1 MVFPRDAVRTS
12 GEVSVFHSSEHGRRY
27 ACASCQTPVYS
38 HYDHAYE
45 IDLYPGAF
53 DEPGAFPP
61 TYELWISRREPW
73 LPEFP
78 SVIHRYPKNRK
89 CRAPRAI
96 DASRQL
102 TRLRLKAHGPPHE

>member
-38 HYDHAYE
+38 HYDNADE
-45 IDLYPGAF
+45 TDLYPGAL

-61 TYELWISRREPW
+61 TCELWTSRPNLQNEQRVESAW
-73 LPEFP
+73 LAG
-78 SVIHRYPKNRK
+78 VYNMR
-89 CRAPRAI
+89 
-96 DASRQL
+96 
-102 TRLRLKAHGPPHE
+102 